1 MFQHLYHVEMYAYS
15 GPRQEFVKSEEV
27 HSQHVI
33 LGLEVGA
40 FEYGVGKQSGTA
52 SFGDLVFVP
61 PGVLF
66 KRKAQ
71 SEIIYHMLVFTPL
84 HEPDP
89 LFHPIPV
96 GKVTIG
102 DVNRLA
108 STYSYLRNLKREY
121 GSLSKEQ
128 PLCEHLLIDLLHLSH
143 MEKKYIEKRKKRT
156 EPRMQLA
163 AGYIHKH
170 LFEDLSISQ
179 IAENLGI
186 RPSDFT
192 RRFRLEYGE
201 SPIEYATRLRL
212 EEVKKLLLETDYTL
226 EAIASL
232 CGYENGSYLGRVFRS
247 KVGMNASAFRKNN
260 QI

>member
-1 MFQHLYHVEMYAYS
+1 
-15 GPRQEFVKSEEV
+15 
-27 HSQHVI
+27 
-33 LGLEVGA
+33 LEVGA